1 MIKNIA
7 LFSVIAASSVA
18 MNALAVETKV
28 EDKKDYYVQFNTGP
42 SFGTLPRGEFVNSTK
57 SSTTPVFAAELG
69 YKYDD
74 QFRAGFELGYRPNY
88 TFKDSETSTEFDGV
102 QTTVHTSKYKVKSFT
117 AMTNAYYDI
126 LTTNDITPYVTAG
139 MGLARNTVKEKQI
152 NYTVASED
160 GVSVSE
166 TKLVNATNSKT
177 MFAFKLGFGA
187 KYKIDHNFDLDLRYQ
202 YSNLGKLRVG
212 KTSVS
217 GAENGKLYSQEVILG
232 AAYKF

>member
-42 SFGTLPRGEFVNSTK
+42 SFGTLPRGQFVNSTK

-88 TFKDSETSTEFDGV
+88 TFKDSETDINY
-102 QTTVHTSKYKVKSFT
+102 TSKYKVKSFT
-117 AMTNAYYDI
+117 VMTNAYYDI
-126 LTTNDITPYVTAG
+126 LTKDDITPYATVG
-139 MGLARNTVKEKQI
+139 LGLARNTVKETQI
-152 NYTVASED
+152 GVGTVR
-160 GVSVSE
+160 SE
-166 TKLVNATNSKT
+166 TVYATNSKSS
-177 MFAFKLGFGA
+177 FAFKLGLGA
-187 KYKIDHNFDLDLRYQ
+187 KYKINQDFDLDARYQ

-212 KTSVS
+212 ETEASSPEK
-217 GAENGKLYSQEVILG
+217 GKLYAQEIILG
-232 AAYKF
+232 LAYKF